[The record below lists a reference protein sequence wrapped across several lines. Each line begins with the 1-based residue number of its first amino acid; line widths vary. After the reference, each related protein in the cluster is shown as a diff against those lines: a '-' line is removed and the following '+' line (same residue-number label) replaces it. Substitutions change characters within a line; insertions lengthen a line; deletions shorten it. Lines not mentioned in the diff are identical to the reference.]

1 VTRGRRRRPGA
12 ALLAALPLLGL
23 LAGCGAEPR
32 EDATGAAQT
41 ADDLPGS
48 PEELETA
55 LVTEVPS
62 GLPRLPDAALDP
74 PAGAKR
80 LEDVATYAED
90 PARERSV
97 LEDYGYRFGW
107 ERFWG
112 SGSGQGPVTGVFVDQ
127 FEAADGATAYAADL
141 ASNDAERYRGVLSE
155 NPPDLPDGC
164 RKLVVAEPEGEL
176 TMPAAFAWC
185 AREAFSVAVTAMAG
199 SADEALAEVRALTTA
214 QLDRLP
220 GR

>member
-1 VTRGRRRRPGA
+1 MTRGRRRRPRGA
-12 ALLAALPLLGL
+12 VLLAALPLLGL

-32 EDATGAAQT
+32 DGAPRPSPEAG
-41 ADDLPGS
+41 AFPGT
-48 PEELETA
+48 PEELEPV
-55 LVTEVPS
+55 LVTDVPS
-62 GLPRLPDAALDP
+62 GLPRLPDAGLDP

-90 PARERSV
+90 PARERAV

-112 SGSGQGPVTGVFVDQ
+112 AGAGEGPVTGVFVDR
-127 FEAADGATAYAADL
+127 FATPEGAAAYAADL
-141 ASNDAERYRGVLSE
+141 AANDAERYRGVLSE

-164 RKLVVAEPEGEL
+164 RRVVVEQPDADL

-185 AREAFSVAVTAMAG
+185 AQGVFSVAVTAMAG
-199 SADEALAEVRALTTA
+199 SLDEALAEVRAVTGA

-220 GR
+220 G

>member
-1 VTRGRRRRPGA
+1 M
-12 ALLAALPLLGL
+12 LAVLPLLGL

-32 EDATGAAQT
+32 ADGPGAAQA
-41 ADDLPGS
+41 ADGLPGS
-48 PEELETA
+48 PEELEA
-55 LVTEVPS
+55 VLVTVVPS
-62 GLPRLPDAALDP
+62 DLPRLPDAALHP

-90 PARERSV
+90 PARERAV

-127 FEAADGATAYAADL
+127 FEAPDGATAYAADL

-155 NPPDLPDGC
+155 NPPDLPEGC
-164 RKLVVAEPEGEL
+164 RQLVVAEPVEEL
-176 TMPAAFAWC
+176 STPAAFAWC
-185 AREAFSVAVTAMAG
+185 AREVFSVSVTAMAG
-199 SADEALAEVRALTTA
+199 TLDEALAEVRAVAAA

-220 GR
+220 G